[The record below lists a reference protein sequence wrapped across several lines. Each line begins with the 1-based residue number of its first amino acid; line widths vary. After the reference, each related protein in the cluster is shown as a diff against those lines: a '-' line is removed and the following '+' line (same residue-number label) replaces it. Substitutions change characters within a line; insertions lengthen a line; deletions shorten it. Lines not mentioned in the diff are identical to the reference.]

1 MSAAN
6 QPWAEMATAEFLAWN
21 PQDGAR
27 WKLTDGGPRAVA
39 PAHFRH
45 LLVDEEIAEQVQSSS
60 PLTGPVVS
68 QVRIY

>member
-6 QPWAEMATAEFLAWN
+6 QPRAEMATAEFLAWN

-27 WKLTDGGPRAVA
+27 WKLTDGAPRAVA

-45 LLVDEEIAEQVQSSS
+45 LLGDEEITEQS
-60 PLTGPVVS
+60 PKLFALTGPAVS